1 MNAELELPL
10 PPAASDSQSADLQES
25 DLGQQFVTFMLN
37 GELFAVEM
45 APVQEIIRL
54 PATVRVPLAPR
65 ALDGLANLRGKV
77 LPIISLRRVFGFDE
91 FAHDDATRALV
102 IDLGQP
108 LGFVVDRVASVINV
122 EPGQIESVD
131 GIRST
136 IDTNLLSGVLRCA
149 GQKSMVMVLN
159 FRQLIADEFSEISKL
174 TQNPALQAAVNSAL
188 SDQSNSDDE
197 NSDERHL
204 VSFSVAAQEYA
215 VDIADVQEIVQV
227 PDDMVHVPKADSH
240 VLGIMTLRERLLP
253 LVSLRRMFHLPERE
267 LDERSRVVVVA
278 VQGHA
283 VGVVTDAVSEVLR
296 VPQPL
301 IDPMPALLAK
311 AADVN
316 EISQICRLNQGKRLV
331 SVINV
336 TALFQASSIRQAL
349 SEVESMQQD
358 NVTDYDDS
366 DGIEE
371 DDEQV
376 VVFHLAQGEFGVP
389 ISSVQEI
396 VRIPDEL
403 TAVPKAPPFIEGII
417 NLRGLVLPVVDQRK
431 RLGLDAISRHDR
443 QRIMVFE
450 LGGVR
455 TGFIV
460 DAVTEVLKIPKKCI
474 EQSPRLSAE
483 QALLLRRVAN
493 LELQKRMIQLIE
505 PDHLMD
511 IHEQQKLGALL
522 AAE

>member
-1 MNAELELPL
+1 MNAELELPAPPLL
-10 PPAASDSQSADLQES
+10 PEQSTQS

-37 GELFAVEM
+37 GEHFAVEM
-45 APVQEIIRL
+45 APVQEIIRV
-54 PATVRVPLAPR
+54 PTTVRVPLAPS

-77 LPIISLRRVFGFDE
+77 LPIISLRRVFQLEEFD
-91 FAHDDATRALV
+91 HDDSTRALV

-108 LGFVVDRVASVINV
+108 LGFVVDRVASVISV
-122 EPGQIESVD
+122 EPAQIESVN

-136 IDTNLLSGVLRCA
+136 IDTKLLSAVLRVP
-149 GQKSMVMVLN
+149 GQQTMIMVLN
-159 FRQLIADEFSEISKL
+159 FRQLVEDEFKDISELS
-174 TQNPALQAAVNSAL
+174 QNPAIQAAVHSVLAE
-188 SDQSNSDDE
+188 DGAYDE
-197 NSDERHL
+197 ADSDERHL
-204 VSFSVAAQEYA
+204 VSFTVATQEYA

-227 PDDMVHVPKADSH
+227 PADMAKVPKVDSH
-240 VLGIMTLRERLLP
+240 VLGMMTLRERLLP
-253 LVSLRRMFHLPERE
+253 LVSLRRMFQLPERA

-278 VQGHA
+278 LQGSA

-296 VPQPL
+296 VPQQF
-301 IDPMPALLAK
+301 IDPMPALLSK
-311 AADVN
+311 TTDLD

-336 TALFQASSIRQAL
+336 NALFQASSIRQVLA
-349 SEVESMQQD
+349 EVQDMQSDQF
-358 NVTDYDDS
+358 TDS
-366 DGIEE
+366 DETDLTEE
-371 DDEQV
+371 DEEQV

-389 ISSVQEI
+389 IGSVQEI
-396 VRIPDEL
+396 VRIPEQL
-403 TAVPKAPPFIEGII
+403 TAVPKSPAFIEGII

-431 RLGLDAISRHDR
+431 RLGLDAINRHDR

-455 TGFIV
+455 IGFIV